1 LDRCVPKVAELRQR
15 FPDKDIEVDGGIGP
29 KTIDVCADAGWF
41 FWPQITECPMQ
52 KISTGLFSAG
62 SNVIV
67 AGTAIFGA
75 ENPEQVITILKSAVN
90 TAQTK
95 FSAKGMSTRFIS
107 IPSM

>member
-1 LDRCVPKVAELRQR
+1 MFAPMQV
-15 FPDKDIEVDGGIGP
+15 G
-29 KTIDVCADAGWF
+29 F